1 MPISLLSF
9 LLQQN
14 KKITTL
20 TNLYGLDKFK
30 AVSKPPYIGET
41 SRVFKNE

>member
-1 MPISLLSF
+1 MPISLSIF

-20 TNLYGLDKFK
+20 KNLYGTDKFK
-30 AVSKPPYIGET
+30 AVMKTLYIGET